1 MGSSCWGHIWP
12 TLTCIQ
18 KFDLS
23 SNNIGADGVK
33 SLGPHLTHLTSIQQL
48 DLSINRIGADGVKLL
63 GTHLA
68 HPHVHPE
75 V

>member
-1 MGSSCWGHIWP
+1 MQMVSNHWGPTWP
-12 TLTCIQ
+12 TLH
-18 KFDLS
+18 D
-23 SNNIGADGVK
+23 ADGVK
-33 SLGPHLTHLTSIQQL
+33 SLGPHLTSIQQL
-48 DLSINRIGADGVKLL
+48 DLSINRIGADGVKSL